1 MVVMASANAHRLLMP
16 VVYQEKHVFLELV
29 SVAQPRLVKIYQ
41 RELIVTQL
49 TTFVNVRQVSIHVL
63 ECRLENFVTRPQMV
77 EMESANAHRLSLLV
91 AYLVKLVF
99 LELVNAEQPRLVRI
113 YQQEHIV
120 TRLTMSANARQV

>member
-1 MVVMASANAHRLLMP
+1 M
-16 VVYQEKHVFLELV
+16 FLELV

-63 ECRLENFVTRPQMV
+63 ECRLENFVTRPQIV